1 MLMAEDL
8 KWCLFVVL
16 SLTPPSNKNKRKT
29 KAFGALKWSWAN
41 NKILI
46 IKH

>member
-1 MLMAEDL
+1 MLMADL
-8 KWCLFVVL
+8 KWCLFAVL
-16 SLTPPSNKNKRKT
+16 SLTPPSNKNKSKT
-29 KAFGALKWSWAN
+29 KALGALKWSWAN